1 MLASIKHAMHRGR
14 STFLAGS
21 AHLAILL
28 HKVYEVVDCWPLLAS
43 MLTSILALR
52 KKCKNMTDKRPI

>member
-1 MLASIKHAMHRGR
+1 MSHRGR

-52 KKCKNMTDKRPI
+52 KKMQKYDR